1 MLFLTEAI
9 IACAVFTLLIK
20 LIAHNRQEVFTNDY
34 LPVVT
39 EVLRVKGLIAEKPP
53 AKKKDIVRKQIA
65 LIGFAVLFALL
76 LHYVNGIEAFW
87 KAAWTA
93 YGLWLIV
100 DWYDFLVVDILL
112 APFDKFYQRSGV
124 SAFDRSA
131 VWFHFKGRMNSIALM
146 LFRFTILTCIWQ
158 SAVFLQP

>member
-20 LIAHNRQEVFTNDY
+20 LIAHNRQEVFINDY
-34 LPVVT
+34 PPMVT
-39 EVLRVKGLIAEKPP
+39 EVLRVKGAIAEKSP
-53 AKKKDIVRKQIA
+53 AKKKDIVRKLIA
-65 LIGFAVLFALL
+65 LIGFAVLLALL
-76 LHYVNGIEAFW
+76 LHYVNGIETFW
-87 KAAWTA
+87 EAVRTA

-112 APFDKFYQRSGV
+112 APFDKFYQRSGI

-131 VWFHFKGRMNSIALM
+131 VWFHFKGSLKGMVP
-146 LFRFTILTCIWQ
+146 CYQ
-158 SAVFLQP
+158 SRHGNVHRIQT